1 MPIVVTCP
9 KCPTKLSAPDSAA
22 GKAVRCPKCGAA
34 APVPLYIPAEE
45 VPVVEATV
53 APPKAKPKPVV
64 ADAGDDDDDRPR
76 KKSRRDEE
84 DADAAAPR
92 TKKKKRY
99 YDDDDDP
106 PRRKRR
112 NAGGGGN
119 GGVIAVVVIVGLL
132 VLGGVGVGVYFLT
145 GKGSV
150 FAKKTPVPAG
160 WEQHSDPQDG
170 IKAYFPK
177 KPSQTSIPVGGFG
190 MGGFGG
196 GRFGA
201 GGFGG
206 GGFGPGEELRDAEA
220 VSSYTSG
227 DWDGA
232 VTVNVEVI
240 RYRSKVPAAVRDRIR
255 NFPTAQFGGIETRVI
270 RWLGNDCVEQTH
282 SFGVVRVGYTD
293 RLLVHATVTG
303 KNGGRAK
310 PEEEAGF
317 FDNFEL
323 TK

>member
-45 VPVVEATV
+45 VPVIEATV

-64 ADAGDDDDDRPR
+64 ADAGDDDDRPR
-76 KKSRRDEE
+76 KKARRDEE
-84 DADAAAPR
+84 DADDAAPR
-92 TKKKKRY
+92 KKKKKRY
-99 YDDDDDP
+99 DDDDDDP

-112 NAGGGGN
+112 NAGGGGS

-160 WEQHSDPQDG
+160 WQQFSYPNDG
-170 IKAYFPK
+170 FKAYFPSEPTK
-177 KPSQTSIPVGGFG
+177 IGMDLQPGFG
-190 MGGFGG
+190 AGGPLPGGIDIPQMESMHAYTTGGFGG
-196 GRFGA
+196 KDRLTVTVEVVRFRDKLPRSARDSLGGQAGGRFG
-201 GGFGG
+201 GGQTQQ
-206 GGFGPGEELRDAEA
+206 
-220 VSSYTSG
+220 V
-227 DWDGA
+227 
-232 VTVNVEVI
+232 
-240 RYRSKVPAAVRDRIR
+240 
-255 NFPTAQFGGIETRVI
+255 
-270 RWLGNDCVEQTH
+270 RWLGESATEVA
-282 SFGVVRVGYTD
+282 FGGSLTRAVYVDKAMIVVMI
-293 RLLVHATVTG
+293 TG
-303 KNGGRAK
+303 PNGGRAK
-310 PEEEAGF
+310 PEEEAAF